1 MAKRRR
7 AEQNKGECLQYV
19 LITASYFWLHVCW
32 QMFKWLPKKSCP
44 WNTKAV
50 ENQKMIHCLH
60 CQKSIIIYF
69 SKTAEI
75 IKTFQRMYSTII
87 DCIVLPHWHFFNI
100 IHYTFGKGK
109 FWLILTIT
117 IFFFTFMSKALNPE
131 AHREI
136 KMFYSA
142 SLTTETYKRVLHIT
156 KIYSRREKKSGLA
169 FNKWCIWNCAAYA
182 VTVVPVTLVESYGLQ
197 WCHCKTIHHV
207 SFALCAALGI

>member
-32 QMFKWLPKKSCP
+32 QMFKRLPKKSCP

-87 DCIVLPHWHFFNI
+87 DCIFFDISKKFISHWHFFNI
-100 IHYTFGKGK
+100 KLKIIHLYIWKRQM
-109 FWLILTIT
+109 LIDINNNNL
-117 IFFFTFMSKALNPE
+117 FFFTFMVQ
-131 AHREI
+131 
-136 KMFYSA
+136 
-142 SLTTETYKRVLHIT
+142 SLE
-156 KIYSRREKKSGLA
+156 SRS
-169 FNKWCIWNCAAYA
+169 
-182 VTVVPVTLVESYGLQ
+182 T
-197 WCHCKTIHHV
+197 
-207 SFALCAALGI
+207 